1 MHSYTKSKVLYILF
15 SNMDCRINITSPV
28 GTYITMISR
37 AFAFGLSVDKVSIY
51 DGELIA
57 VCLFGN
63 NMYVSV
69 NNIANK
75 FVIMLV

>member
-1 MHSYTKSKVLYILF
+1 MHDYIKIKVPYILF

-37 AFAFGLSVDKVSIY
+37 AFAFGITVDTVSIY
-51 DGELIA
+51 DGGLIA

-63 NMYVSV
+63 NKYVSV
-69 NNIANK
+69 VEI
-75 FVIMLV
+75 